1 MMRDARDMADRGRS
15 AAPAPRL
22 TVRDAWSRPGNRRD
36 PERRDQPPRP
46 FQDRLDG
53 TLVDVGV
60 HRAVA
65 YRDVVDAHFGGHPYT
80 ARRGVDKL
88 KRAGLLEERK
98 AKGPQGGTFTVL
110 TATRGGAQLAQKLA
124 VRRGY
129 DARQQAWS
137 GLGRAADL
145 PHDIAIYRA
154 VADARHRIEER
165 KGSVSRIR
173 LDAEL
178 RRTVAQRSE
187 RVRATHGPCRG
198 RPRTPTRRPG
208 AGPPRAGRWP
218 RALSRCPTGVLERR
232 RPRPRPCEHRDR
244 HRALP

>member
-1 MMRDARDMADRGRS
+1 MMRDAREVADRAR
-15 AAPAPRL
+15 PADPPPRL
-22 TVRDAWSRPGNRRD
+22 TVRDAWSRPGYRGD

-60 HRAVA
+60 HRVVA

-129 DARQQAWS
+129 APRQQAWS

-154 VADARHRIEER
+154 AADARDRIAER
-165 KGSVSRIR
+165 KGSRVPHPARR
-173 LDAEL
+173 RTCVAPLLDAPSASAPP
-178 RRTVAQRSE
+178 TAV
-187 RVRATHGPCRG
+187 P
-198 RPRTPTRRPG
+198 RPTANADARPG
-208 AGPPRAGRWP
+208 TWACPFGPMAACSIPMPNW
-218 RALSRCPTGVLERR
+218 ST
-232 RPRPRPCEHRDR
+232 RPATTETP
-244 HRALP
+244 AA